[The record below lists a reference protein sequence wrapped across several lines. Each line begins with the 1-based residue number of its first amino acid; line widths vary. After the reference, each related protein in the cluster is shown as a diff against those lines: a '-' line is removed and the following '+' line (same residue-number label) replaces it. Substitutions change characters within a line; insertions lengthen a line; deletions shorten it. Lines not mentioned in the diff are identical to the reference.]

1 MMGCL
6 SAPTADQWISE
17 LKLMMMGGDTLN
29 AANVK
34 CERQNIAMT
43 NSCAGDGIPE
53 MATSTPLT
61 TTSKM
66 QWSAQMDF
74 KTQILTVIERCG
86 GATNA
91 MIRKQTGMT
100 NRASV
105 TGYLIELEGM
115 GFIIKEESVSHGRRC
130 FKYFLNPDNTALD
143 LAIQTYLE
151 ANPGRKS
158 KQIAEAVG
166 INYTIIKARMRY
178 LASIG
183 QVDREMLPGGAWK
196 YYWQEIIPFGMSRD
210 RMMFEK
216 LLAGARQSCGQ

>member
-1 MMGCL
+1 
-6 SAPTADQWISE
+6 
-17 LKLMMMGGDTLN
+17 
-29 AANVK
+29 
-34 CERQNIAMT
+34 
-43 NSCAGDGIPE
+43 
-53 MATSTPLT
+53 
-61 TTSKM
+61 
-66 QWSAQMDF
+66 MDF
-74 KTQILTVIERCG
+74 KTQLISIIERNP

-91 MIRKQTGMT
+91 MLRKQTGVNDRVRINLCLVEM
-100 NRASV
+100 
-105 TGYLIELEGM
+105 EKM
-115 GFIIKEESVSHGRRC
+115 GFIIKEEGISHGRRC

-143 LAIQTYLE
+143 MAIQSYLE

-166 INYTIIKARMRY
+166 VNYTILKARMRY

>member
-1 MMGCL
+1 
-6 SAPTADQWISE
+6 
-17 LKLMMMGGDTLN
+17 
-29 AANVK
+29 
-34 CERQNIAMT
+34 
-43 NSCAGDGIPE
+43 

-61 TTSKM
+61 TTNRM
-66 QWSAQMDF
+66 QWSVSVDF

-91 MIRKQTGMT
+91 MLRKQTGVNDRVRINLCLVEM
-100 NRASV
+100 
-105 TGYLIELEGM
+105 EKM
-115 GFIIKEESVSHGRRC
+115 GFIVKEEGISDGRRC
-130 FKYFLNPDNTALD
+130 FKYFLNPDNIALD

-151 ANPGRKS
+151 ANPGSKS

-166 INYTIIKARMRY
+166 VNYTILKARMRY

-216 LLAGARQSCGQ
+216 LLAGARQSCGR

>member
-1 MMGCL
+1 M
-6 SAPTADQWISE
+6 
-17 LKLMMMGGDTLN
+17 KLALVLPLMKMAGNTLN
-29 AANVK
+29 VVIVIAARMVS
-34 CERQNIAMT
+34 EIP
-43 NSCAGDGIPE
+43 NSWLKDGTPAT
-53 MATSTPLT
+53 ATSTPLT
-61 TTSKM
+61 TTNKM
-66 QWSAQMDF
+66 HWSAQMDF

-143 LAIQTYLE
+143 MAIQTYLE

-166 INYTIIKARMRY
+166 VNYTILKARMRY

-183 QVDREMLPGGAWK
+183 QVDREMLPGGEWK

-216 LLAGARQSCGQ
+216 LLAGARQSCGR

>member
-1 MMGCL
+1 
-6 SAPTADQWISE
+6 
-17 LKLMMMGGDTLN
+17 
-29 AANVK
+29 
-34 CERQNIAMT
+34 
-43 NSCAGDGIPE
+43 
-53 MATSTPLT
+53 
-61 TTSKM
+61 
-66 QWSAQMDF
+66 MDF

-166 INYTIIKARMRY
+166 VNYTILKARMRY

-196 YYWQEIIPFGMSRD
+196 YYWQEVIPFGMSRD

>member
-1 MMGCL
+1 M
-6 SAPTADQWISE
+6 S
-17 LKLMMMGGDTLN
+17 
-29 AANVK
+29 
-34 CERQNIAMT
+34 
-43 NSCAGDGIPE
+43 
-53 MATSTPLT
+53 
-61 TTSKM
+61 
-66 QWSAQMDF
+66 MDF

-115 GFIIKEESVSHGRRC
+115 GFIIKEEGVSYGRRC

-151 ANPGRKS
+151 ENPGRKS

-166 INYTIIKARMRY
+166 VNYTILKARMRY

-183 QVDREMLPGGAWK
+183 QVDREMLPGGSWK
-196 YYWQEIIPFGMSRD
+196 YYWQEVIPFGMSRD

-216 LLAGARQSCGQ
+216 LLAGARQSCGR

>member
-1 MMGCL
+1 
-6 SAPTADQWISE
+6 
-17 LKLMMMGGDTLN
+17 
-29 AANVK
+29 
-34 CERQNIAMT
+34 
-43 NSCAGDGIPE
+43 
-53 MATSTPLT
+53 
-61 TTSKM
+61 
-66 QWSAQMDF
+66 MDF

-166 INYTIIKARMRY
+166 VNYTILKARMRY
-178 LASIG
+178 LASTG

-216 LLAGARQSCGQ
+216 LLAGARQSCGR

>member
-1 MMGCL
+1 
-6 SAPTADQWISE
+6 
-17 LKLMMMGGDTLN
+17 
-29 AANVK
+29 
-34 CERQNIAMT
+34 
-43 NSCAGDGIPE
+43 
-53 MATSTPLT
+53 
-61 TTSKM
+61 
-66 QWSAQMDF
+66 MDF

-91 MIRKQTGMT
+91 MIRNQTGIAD
-100 NRASV
+100 RARINL
-105 TGYLIELEGM
+105 YLLEMESM
-115 GFIIKEESVSHGRRC
+115 GFIIKEEAISHGRRC

-158 KQIAEAVG
+158 KQIAEAVDV
-166 INYTIIKARMRY
+166 NYTILKARMRY

-216 LLAGARQSCGQ
+216 LLAGASQSCGR

>member
-1 MMGCL
+1 
-6 SAPTADQWISE
+6 
-17 LKLMMMGGDTLN
+17 
-29 AANVK
+29 
-34 CERQNIAMT
+34 
-43 NSCAGDGIPE
+43 
-53 MATSTPLT
+53 
-61 TTSKM
+61 
-66 QWSAQMDF
+66 MDF

-91 MIRKQTGMT
+91 MIRNHTGIAD
-100 NRASV
+100 RARIN
-105 TGYLIELEGM
+105 LHLLEMESM
-115 GFIIKEESVSHGRRC
+115 GFIIKEESISYGRRC

-143 LAIQTYLE
+143 LVIQTYLE

-166 INYTIIKARMRY
+166 INYTILKARMRY

-216 LLAGARQSCGQ
+216 LLAGARQSCGR